1 MGCSE
6 NSGAEPPVCTTG
18 VRSSERSGDAS
29 VAARLPGVTSTT
41 NAREL
46 ERLRMARTQAQE
58 RFAKQMK
65 LLEQIVATAGE
76 RETITRRWTGQL
88 AALAELSGGAAQAA
102 ELSGLP
108 KADIDAAVKSVDR
121 AHVAAVMEAANP
133 TVRRRRKPAGDTAS
147 DRAAGDG
154 VAASP
159 ASPAG

>member
-1 MGCSE
+1 M
-6 NSGAEPPVCTTG
+6 
-18 VRSSERSGDAS
+18 
-29 VAARLPGVTSTT
+29 TSTT

-46 ERLRMARTQAQE
+46 DRLRKARTAAQD

-88 AALAELSGGAAQAA
+88 AALAELSGGAALAA
-102 ELSGLP
+102 QLSGLP
-108 KADIDAAVKSVDR
+108 KADIDAAIKSVDR
-121 AHVAAVMEAANP
+121 GDVQVMMEAANP
-133 TVRRRRKPAGDTAS
+133 AVRRRRKPAGDTAS